1 MQEDLKKEI
10 TAIKKQVRLADYL
23 ACAQIFLKDNFLLEE
38 PLQQEHIKERL
49 LGHWGTC
56 PGINLVYANIN
67 RLINKHADTDFLYIV
82 GPGHGFPAFQAN
94 LFLEGSLNTDLN
106 EMVRNFSTP
115 YGYPSHLNP
124 EAPGV
129 ILEGGELGYSLSVAA
144 GSVLDNPKLI
154 NVCLIG
160 DGEAETGPLAASW
173 NVNRF
178 INPKTDGVVLPV
190 LHLNGYKISGPT
202 VFGRMSNDEIS
213 DFFRSHG
220 YTPIFIDSEKTGEGN
235 AGEKIDSTEQSV
247 RAFDQAMQM
256 IHTLKAQSDSEHGLV
271 APRWPVIILK
281 TPKGMG
287 APETVGDV
295 QVVGNCKSHQI
306 VFDDLK
312 GTSETNTV
320 QLKQLEDWLKSYKVE
335 ELIKDV
341 AMASEAGKLRYDAE
355 LFSNIPRGGRR
366 LGKSKYAHGKYR
378 GDLELPKEGALSVSL
393 AQRGEKS
400 SDDAMRLAGKYMA
413 ELFAKNKEAANFRL
427 FSPDET
433 YSNHL
438 EAVFT
443 QTARAWQWPIQS
455 QDTDMAQDG
464 RVVELLSEHTLF
476 GMHLGYA
483 LTGRYGFFVTYEA
496 FAPIVLS
503 MVAQYIK
510 FVSVA
515 RDVVFREPLAPVN
528 IILSSL
534 LERQDHNGFSH
545 QNPSFIS
552 GVLNH
557 SSEIVN
563 VYFPADKNLM
573 LEALDLSLTSN
584 DAVNVIVSGKKMHR
598 SWLTREEAQRQAE
611 DGAMIWDFLSTPSE
625 QGEPD
630 VVVATCGDY
639 VTEEAVIGVTL
650 FRQKFPNVK
659 LRFVNFFKLDM
670 FAENYE
676 THCDTYACTG
686 DWLAKAEIHDKFLTH
701 DKPIVFNFHGY
712 TATVKKLLFDYDVA
726 DRIIINGYEEEGSTT
741 SPFDM
746 KARNGLSR
754 FNLVSDIA
762 EQAHKSGAI
771 TLEERDTA
779 QKEMVAKLK
788 WEKDYIKKYKVDPPE
803 IKEW

>member
-1 MQEDLKKEI
+1 MIDTQQKTNKKDKDEI
-10 TAIKKQVRLADYL
+10 TIIKKQVRLADYL
-23 ACAQIFLKDNFLLEE
+23 SVAQIFLKDNFLLQE
-38 PLQQEHIKERL
+38 PLTQNHIKERL

-56 PGINLVYANIN
+56 PGSNLVYANIN
-67 RLINKHADTDFLYIV
+67 RLIRKHTDNDFLYVV

-94 LFLEGSLNTDLN
+94 LFIEGSLDATLPD
-106 EMVRNFSTP
+106 MVRKFSVP

-129 ILEGGELGYSLSVAA
+129 ILEGGELGYSLSVSA

-220 YTPIFIDSEKTGEGN
+220 YTPLFIDSSKEQ
-235 AGEKIDSTEQSV
+235 DVTEQSV
-247 RAFDQAMQM
+247 AIFDQAMQM
-256 IHTLKAQSDSEHGLV
+256 INTLKAQANSEHGLI

-287 APETVGDV
+287 APAKVDGV
-295 QVVGNCKSHQI
+295 QIVGNCASHQI
-306 VFDDLK
+306 VFDNLK
-312 GTSETNTV
+312 GNSEINKV
-320 QLKQLEDWLKSYKVE
+320 QLQQLEDWLKSYKIE
-335 ELIKDV
+335 ELIQNPKDV
-341 AMASEAGKLRYDAE
+341 LNGEMPKYDADIIA
-355 LFSNIPRGGRR
+355 NIPEEKRR
-366 LGKSKYAHGKYR
+366 LGKSKYAHGKFR
-378 GDLELPKEGALSVSL
+378 GDLELPNEGAFSIGLK
-393 AQRGEKS
+393 QRGEKS
-400 SDDAMRLAGKYMA
+400 DDDAMKVAGRYMA
-413 ELFAKNKEAANFRL
+413 ELFIKNKDAANFRI

-438 EAVFT
+438 TAVFE
-443 QTARAWQWPIQS
+443 QTSRVWQWPIQEW
-455 QDTDMAQDG
+455 DKDMAQDG

-496 FAPIVLS
+496 FATIVLS
-503 MVAQYIK
+503 MADQYIK
-510 FVSVA
+510 FVSIARNVA
-515 RDVVFREPLAPVN
+515 FREPLAPVN

-545 QNPSFIS
+545 QNPGFIS
-552 GVLNH
+552 HMLNH
-557 SSEIVN
+557 NSEIVN

-573 LEALDLSLTSN
+573 LQAMDLSLTAN

-598 SWLTREEAQRQAE
+598 SWLTPQEAQKQAE
-611 DGAMIWDFLSTPSE
+611 DGAMIWDFLSNPKE

-650 FRQKFPNVK
+650 FRQKFPQVK
-659 LRFVNFFKLDM
+659 IRFVNFFKLDM
-670 FAENYE
+670 FAEKYALY
-676 THCDTYACTG
+676 CDEHTCQG
-686 DWLAKAEIHDKFLTH
+686 DWLAKNQINNTFLTH

-712 TATVKKLLFDYDVA
+712 TATIKKLLFDYGVS
-726 DRIIINGYEEEGSTT
+726 DRIIINGYEEHGSTT

-754 FNLVSDIA
+754 YHLVKDIA
-762 EQAHKSGAI
+762 TQAYVSGVL
-771 TLEERDTA
+771 TEEEVQHTHTKMD
-779 QKEMVAKLK
+779 EKLK
-788 WEKDYIKKYKVDPPE
+788 WEKDYIKKNYVDPPE

>member
-1 MQEDLKKEI
+1 MQKEI
-10 TAIKKQVRLADYL
+10 DSIKKQVRLADYL
-23 ACAQIFLKDNFLLEE
+23 SAAQIFLKDNFLLQE
-38 PLQQEHIKERL
+38 PLQQSHIKERL

-56 PGINLVYANIN
+56 PGSNLVYANIN
-67 RLINKHADTDFLYIV
+67 RLINKHADKDFLYVV

-94 LFLEGSLNTDLN
+94 LFIEGSLDASLT
-106 EMVRNFSTP
+106 EVIGKFSTP

-220 YTPIFIDSEKTGEGN
+220 YTPLFIDSRKEQ
-235 AGEKIDSTEQSV
+235 DVTEQSV
-247 RAFDQAMQM
+247 AIFDQAMQM
-256 IHTLKAQSDSEHGLV
+256 IATLKAQAESEMGLV

-287 APETVGDV
+287 APVHVGDV
-295 QVVGNCKSHQI
+295 QVAGNCASHQI

-312 GTSETNTV
+312 GDSETNTV

-335 ELIKDV
+335 ELVEDTSIEAQQGKVRFDKD
-341 AMASEAGKLRYDAE
+341 
-355 LFSNIPRGGRR
+355 LFANIPRGNRR
-366 LGKSKYAHGKYR
+366 LGKSKYAHGKLR
-378 GDLELPKEGALSVSL
+378 GDLELPDEGTLSVNL
-393 AQRGEKS
+393 KQRGEKS
-400 SDDAMRLAGKYMA
+400 GDDAMRVAGQYMA
-413 ELFAKNKEAANFRL
+413 ELFKKNKESANFRL

-443 QTARAWQWPIQS
+443 QTSRVWQWPIHEH
-455 QDTDMAQDG
+455 DTDMSQDG
-464 RVVELLSEHTLF
+464 RVIELLSEHTLF
-476 GMHLGYA
+476 GMLLGYT

-496 FAPIVLS
+496 FASIVDS
-503 MVAQYIK
+503 MAAQYIK

-515 RDVVFREPLAPVN
+515 RDVTFREPLAPVN

-545 QNPSFIS
+545 QNPSFTS
-552 GVLNH
+552 SLLNH
-557 SSEIVN
+557 NSEIVN
-563 VYFPADKNLM
+563 IYFPADKNLM

-598 SWLTREEAQRQAE
+598 AWLTQDEARKQSE
-611 DGAMIWDFLSTPSE
+611 DGAMIWDFLSDPIE

-650 FRQKFPNVK
+650 FRQKFPHVK

-670 FAENYE
+670 FAENYNI
-676 THCDTYACTG
+676 HCDEHTCKG
-686 DWLAKAEIHDKFLTH
+686 DWLAKAQINEKYLTH
-701 DKPIVFNFHGY
+701 NKPIVFNFHGY
-712 TATVKKLLFDYDVA
+712 TATIKKLLFDYDVA

-754 FNLVSDIA
+754 FDLVMDIA
-762 EQAHKSGAI
+762 TQAHKSGAI
-771 TLEERDTA
+771 SEE
-779 QKEMVAKLK
+779 EMRHAHEEMAAKLK
-788 WEKDYIKKYKVDPPE
+788 WEKDYIKKHRVDPPE

>member
-1 MQEDLKKEI
+1 MQEDTQKQI

-23 ACAQIFLKDNFLLEE
+23 SVAQIFLKDNFLLEK
-38 PLQQEHIKERL
+38 PLTQEHIKERL

-67 RLINKHADTDFLYIV
+67 RLINKHTDKDFLFVV

-94 LFLEGSLNTDLN
+94 LFIEGSLDASLADI
-106 EMVRNFSTP
+106 VGNFSTP

-129 ILEGGELGYSLSVAA
+129 ILEGGELGYSLSVSA
-144 GSVLDNPKLI
+144 GSVLDNPKLV
-154 NVCLIG
+154 NVCLVG

-220 YTPIFIDSEKTGEGN
+220 YTPIFIDSTKEQDL
-235 AGEKIDSTEQSV
+235 AEQSV
-247 RAFDQAMQM
+247 IAFDQAMQM
-256 IHTLKAQSDSEHGLV
+256 ISTLKTQAESEMGLI

-287 APETVGDV
+287 APEYVDDV
-295 QVVGNCKSHQI
+295 QVAGNCASHQI

-312 GTSETNTV
+312 GGSEVNAE
-320 QLKQLEDWLKSYKVE
+320 QLKQLEDWLKSYKINELIHSGDIESRRGDMRFDE
-335 ELIKDV
+335 ELF
-341 AMASEAGKLRYDAE
+341 A
-355 LFSNIPRGGRR
+355 NIPRGNRR
-366 LGKSKYAHGKYR
+366 LGKSRYAHGKLR
-378 GDLELPKEGALSVSL
+378 GDLELPDDGALSTTL
-393 AQRGEKS
+393 KQRGEKN
-400 SDDAMRLAGKYMA
+400 SDDAMRVAGRYMA
-413 ELFAKNKEAANFRL
+413 ELFKKNKEAANFRL

-443 QTARAWQWPIQS
+443 QTARAWQWPIHEN
-455 QDTDMAQDG
+455 DKDMSQDG

-476 GMHLGYA
+476 GMSLGYA
-483 LTGRYGFFVTYEA
+483 LTGRYGFFVTYES
-496 FAPIVLS
+496 FAPIVSS
-503 MVAQYIK
+503 MIDQYIK

-515 RDVVFREPLAPVN
+515 RDVAFREPLAPVN

-552 GVLNH
+552 NLLDH
-557 SSEIVN
+557 SSDIVN
-563 VYFPADKNLM
+563 IYFPADKNLM
-573 LEALDLSLTSN
+573 LEAMDLSLTAN

-598 SWLTREEAQRQAE
+598 AWLTQEEARKQSE
-611 DGAMIWDFLSTPSE
+611 DGIMIWDFLSNPAE

-659 LRFVNFFKLDM
+659 IRFVNIFKLDI
-670 FAENYE
+670 FNERLSQRE
-676 THCDTYACTG
+676 WIHAC
-686 DWLAKAEIHDKFLTH
+686 LTEH
-701 DKPIVFNFHGY
+701 TPIVFNYHGY
-712 TATVKKLLFDYDVA
+712 PATIKNLLFDYGIS
-726 DRIIINGYEEEGSTT
+726 DRIIINGYEEQGSTT

-754 FNLVSDIA
+754 FHLVQDLA
-762 EQAHKSGAI
+762 TQAYKSGAI
-771 TLEERDTA
+771 TEE
-779 QKEMVAKLK
+779 EMQHAHEQMDAKLK
-788 WEKDYIKKYKVDPPE
+788 WEKEYIIKHKVDPPE

>member
-1 MQEDLKKEI
+1 MNDLQKDI
-10 TAIKKQVRLADYL
+10 IAIKKQVRLADYL
-23 ACAQIFLKDNFLLEE
+23 SAAQIFLKDNILLQE
-38 PLQQEHIKERL
+38 PLKKEHIKDRL

-67 RLINKHADTDFLYIV
+67 RLINKYTDKDFLYVV

-94 LFLEGSLNTDLN
+94 LFIEGSLDVSLE
-106 EMVRNFSTP
+106 EMVKNFSTP

-124 EAPGV
+124 QAPGV

-144 GSVLDNPKLI
+144 GSVFDNPKLVSI
-154 NVCLIG
+154 CLIG
-160 DGEAETGPLAASW
+160 DGEAETGPLSASW

-178 INPKTDGVVLPV
+178 INPKSDGVVLPV

-202 VFGRMSNDEIS
+202 VFGRMSNDEIT

-220 YTPIFIDSEKTGEGN
+220 YTPLFIDSEKIKDGKKVDI
-235 AGEKIDSTEQSV
+235 AEQSIPI
-247 RAFDQAMQM
+247 FDQAMQM
-256 IHTLKAQSDSEHGLV
+256 IATLKAQAENEVGLI
-271 APRWPVIILK
+271 APRWPVVVMK

-287 APETVGDV
+287 APVHVGDR
-295 QVVGNCKSHQI
+295 QVAGNSASHQI
-306 VFDDLK
+306 IFNDLK
-312 GTSETNTV
+312 GDGVTAKD
-320 QLKQLEDWLKSYKVE
+320 QLRQLEDWLRSYKIE
-335 ELIKDV
+335 ELIDQSTIGNISQKGGMRFDEDIF
-341 AMASEAGKLRYDAE
+341 ANTPKGK
-355 LFSNIPRGGRR
+355 RR
-366 LGKSKYAHGKYR
+366 LGKSEYAHGKLR
-378 GDLELPKEGALSVSL
+378 GDLELPDEGLLSIQL
-393 AQRGEKS
+393 KQRGEKGEDS
-400 SDDAMRLAGKYMA
+400 MQIAGKYMA
-413 ELFAKNKEAANFRL
+413 ELFRKNKKNANFRL

-443 QTARAWQWPIQS
+443 QTSRVWQWPIQNN
-455 QDTDMAQDG
+455 DADMTQDG
-464 RVVELLSEHTLF
+464 RVIELLSEHTLC
-476 GMHLGYA
+476 GMQLGYA

-496 FAPIVLS
+496 FASIVSS
-503 MVAQYIK
+503 MIAQYIK

-515 RDVVFREPLAPVN
+515 RNVSFRESLAPVN

-557 SSEIVN
+557 SSDIVN

-573 LEALDLSLTSN
+573 LEALDISLTSN
-584 DAVNVIVSGKKMHR
+584 DAVNVIVSGKKMQR
-598 SWLTREEAQRQAE
+598 SWLTPSEARKQAE
-611 DGAMIWDFLSTPSE
+611 DGAMIWDFLSNPSS

-650 FRQKFPNVK
+650 FRRKFPHVK
-659 LRFVNFFKLDM
+659 IRFVNFFKLDM

-676 THCDTYACTG
+676 KHCDENTCQG
-686 DWLAKAEIHDKFLTH
+686 DWLAKEEINAKFLTH
-701 DKPIVFNFHGY
+701 TKPIVFNFHGY
-712 TATVKKLLFDYDVA
+712 TADIKKLLFEYNVS
-726 DRIIINGYEEEGSTT
+726 DRIIINGYKEEGSTT

-754 FNLVSDIA
+754 FHLVADIA
-762 EQAHKSGAI
+762 TQAHKSGVI
-771 TLEERDTA
+771 TEEQMQVTH
-779 QKEMVAKLK
+779 KEMIEKLK
-788 WEKDYIKKYKVDPPE
+788 WEKDYIIKHKVDPPE
-803 IKEW
+803 INEW